1 MSELE
6 SGKHPRDN
14 KLLQRIEKKLGV
26 WLTGSTDRIGEPKTE
41 EPKKAPKAAETAKT
55 KSGTKPKAAKEG
67 KNADSV
73 QSSEAKF
80 DTDGLAQEVVVAAAD
95 NKDKAV

>member
-1 MSELE
+1 VSELE

-41 EPKKAPKAAETAKT
+41 EPKKAPKAAETAMT
-55 KSGTKPKAAKEG
+55 KSGGKPKAAKEG
-67 KNADSV
+67 KNADGV
-73 QSSEAKF
+73 QTSEAKAN
-80 DTDGLAQEVVVAAAD
+80 TDGLAQKVVASAAD
-95 NKDKAV
+95 KEDKAV